1 MARIEEAKT
10 RDDDASRER
19 RSKKRKSPS
28 DSDSISSDD
37 NRNRKRERRRERK
50 EKSHRKRRSSSS
62 KKEKKKRRRGD
73 DESSSGEEVKVKDKR
88 SKHKHKNK
96 KLEEHHSQKQGSA
109 GGVAEVKALSEED
122 YFSKNNEF
130 SKWLKEERGMFFSN
144 LSSEKTHKLFL
155 EFVNAWNSRQLRSE
169 YYEGISSAPRTNH
182 NWGLKIDNKTISEDP
197 VEEREIAKKF
207 EKSERKKYQKMQEE
221 NLDELLPKATGRDR
235 MLEKRA
241 INREQVRGRKESPEL
256 ANEKDLM
263 GGGDDFHVRLE
274 KERTRKQKKV
284 MEKAAVFEEKLQ
296 ASRQKE
302 AAAMSQ
308 LQAIINEAGGKI
320 TIPKRN

>member
-1 MARIEEAKT
+1 MARMEEAKA

-28 DSDSISSDD
+28 DSDSSSSDD
-37 NRNRKRERRRERK
+37 NRNKRRERRRERK
-50 EKSHRKRRSSSS
+50 EKNHRKRRSSSS
-62 KKEKKKRRRGD
+62 KKEKKKRRRD
-73 DESSSGEEVKVKDKR
+73 DDSSSFEEVKVKDKR

-96 KLEEHHSQKQGSA
+96 NLEEYHSQKQGLA
-109 GGVAEVKALSEED
+109 GGVAEIKALSEED

-130 SKWLKEERGMFFSN
+130 STWLKEERGMFFSN

-155 EFVNAWNSRQLRSE
+155 EFINAWNSRQLRSE

-182 NWGLKIDNKTISEDP
+182 NWGLKIDKKPISEDP

-207 EKSERKKYQKMQEE
+207 EKLERKKYQKIQEE
-221 NLDELLPKATGRDR
+221 VLDELLPKATGRER

-241 INREQVRGRKESPEL
+241 INREQARGRKESPEL

-263 GGGDDFHVRLE
+263 GGGDDFRVRLE
-274 KERTRKQKKV
+274 KERMRKQKKG
-284 MEKAAVFEEKLQ
+284 MEKAAVLEEKLQ
-296 ASRQKE
+296 ASREKE

>member
-10 RDDDASRER
+10 RGDDASRER

-28 DSDSISSDD
+28 DSDSSSSDG
-37 NRNRKRERRRERK
+37 NRNRRREKRRERK
-50 EKSHRKRRSSSS
+50 EKSHRKRSSS
-62 KKEKKKRRRGD
+62 KREKKKRRRGD
-73 DESSSGEEVKVKDKR
+73 DDSSSGEEFKGKNKR

-96 KLEEHHSQKQGSA
+96 KLEEYHSHKQGSA
-109 GGVAEVKALSEED
+109 AGVAEIKALSEED

-130 SKWLKEERGMFFSN
+130 STWLKEERGMFFSN
-144 LSSEKTHKLFL
+144 LSSEKTRKLFL
-155 EFVNAWNSRQLRSE
+155 EFINAWNSRQLRSE
-169 YYEGISSAPRTNH
+169 YYEGISSAPRTDH
-182 NWGLKIDNKTISEDP
+182 NWGFKIDKKAISEADP

-207 EKSERKKYQKMQEE
+207 EKLERKKYQKMQEVV
-221 NLDELLPKATGRDR
+221 LDELLPKATGRER
-235 MLEKRA
+235 MVEKRA
-241 INREQVRGRKESPEL
+241 INREQARGREESPEL
-256 ANEKDLM
+256 AHDKDLM
-263 GGGDDFHVRLE
+263 DGGDDFRARLD
-274 KERTRKQKKV
+274 KERMRKQKKV

-320 TIPKRN
+320 TIPKRS